1 MEGDGNTLKAPDGWS
16 IAECEIDNNTRYD
29 VLNERGSI
37 KNTII
42 DFDGKEYV
50 YNESDL
56 EEVFYYFIT
65 EYWNASDVRSYYIG
79 GVEGISISNQ
89 NHDYAIVAINGWRA
103 YVILYS
109 DEESL
114 GVINTMRFK

>member
-1 MEGDGNTLKAPDGWS
+1 M
-16 IAECEIDNNTRYD
+16 
-29 VLNERGSI
+29 
-37 KNTII
+37 
-42 DFDGKEYV
+42 FDGKEYV

-114 GVINTMRFK
+114 GVINTIHFK